1 MRQTSRGKFNR
12 LQRTTAESKTSTLDE
27 YGLRCHQ
34 PARPPPYASY
44 PVLVHRLAS
53 LLHPSFK
60 PRLTTSPL
68 RFANPSPPSGRVED
82 LHLQAVKHARHTEN
96 SPGRQSWV
104 VGYPFEISPEGT
116 AEPTSR
122 RVSLTSQTTQ
132 RSLTREGRFS
142 RPCRD
147 WRASLTYPALAC
159 WATFSRPGIAGTE
172 TYALKLRNCE
182 A

>member
-60 PRLTTSPL
+60 PHLTMTPL
-68 RFANPSPPSGRVED
+68 RFAITSPPSGRVED

-96 SPGRQSWV
+96 SPGRQFWV
-104 VGYPFEISPEGT
+104 MASNPKTVPNGT
-116 AEPTSR
+116 AEERTPWRNRIPREDLPAFFQVCSTR
-122 RVSLTSQTTQ
+122 RCVLFA
-132 RSLTREGRFS
+132 RRLRRLADKVCGFVLA
-142 RPCRD
+142 
-147 WRASLTYPALAC
+147 ASALVL
-159 WATFSRPGIAGTE
+159 GN
-172 TYALKLRNCE
+172 LRIG